1 MGESF
6 DIDSGRE
13 SSAGKQLITALLD
26 FACTDTSGSKSI
38 DSRVSSLTL
47 HSMVKAPVGN
57 SNSQFTPQILK
68 QKQHF
73 IVMKITFPQPPP
85 VIPPSTSHTHT
96 HRYFWGVT
104 VQCVL
109 RVILSVVFVTS
120 STKRTGVEIMS
131 VVLRVPLFSEFS
143 VICSINYSTAAQH
156 SYKI

>member
-96 HRYFWGVT
+96 QVLLGSDCPVCSESDLECCVRDVLYQKDWGGDYE
-104 VQCVL
+104 C
-109 RVILSVVFVTS
+109 
-120 STKRTGVEIMS
+120 G
-131 VVLRVPLFSEFS
+131 SEGATF
-143 VICSINYSTAAQH
+143 Q
-156 SYKI
+156 